1 MIPRIEQKAEL
12 SLSNYSIAINW
23 LYKNKFNLI
32 YPERIVSSIYFD
44 NFKMESYID
53 TLEGNTPR
61 RKLRIR
67 SYGKNAFDNLANK
80 YKLETKLSGEF
91 YRSKS
96 QKEIYDLETFLKN
109 GIVDSQ
115 YGICFPS
122 AKITYVREYY
132 GYKNLRVT
140 IDKSIE
146 YENLKYKSR
155 IFREENYVLEIKTSI
170 NENLTII
177 RNFFEFPRSKF
188 SKYERAIQSF

>member
-1 MIPRIEQKAEL
+1 
-12 SLSNYSIAINW
+12 
-23 LYKNKFNLI
+23 
-32 YPERIVSSIYFD
+32 
-44 NFKMESYID
+44 MESYTD

-67 SYGKNAFDNLANK
+67 SYGKNAFDKLTNK
-80 YKLETKLSGEF
+80 YKLEKKLSGEF

-115 YGICFPS
+115 YGICLPS

-132 GYKNLRVT
+132 GYNNWRVT

-155 IFREENYVLEIKTSI
+155 KFREENLVLEIKTSI
-170 NENLTII
+170 NENLTTI